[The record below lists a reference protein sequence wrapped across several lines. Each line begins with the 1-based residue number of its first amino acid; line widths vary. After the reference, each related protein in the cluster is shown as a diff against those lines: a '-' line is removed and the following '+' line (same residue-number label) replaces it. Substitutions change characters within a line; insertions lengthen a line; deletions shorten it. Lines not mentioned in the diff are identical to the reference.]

1 MPHNKRGERVK
12 THKKNTKKP
21 VTKNNKKPA
30 KKKGY

>member
-12 THKKNTKKP
+12 TNKKNKDKAVVKKKKP
-21 VTKNNKKPA
+21 T